1 MKYSKKM
8 KTKFIDIEAGK
19 LISIIHEKDAKEL
32 GVFPLDRVELVNP
45 KTKKKIITVVD
56 ITDSMV
62 KQKEIGLFEDVRK
75 RIGLKKKTEIIVTP
89 VSPPESVD
97 FIKKKMNGH
106 SLNEKEIKE
115 IVEDITSNHLSQI
128 EASAFVSAVYM
139 KGLNLFETIAM
150 TKALVEGGK
159 KLKLSKKFV
168 VDKHSIGGINGRATM
183 VLVPIIAA
191 NGLFIPKTSS
201 RSITSAAGTADS
213 MEVLTNVNLSMK
225 KIKSITEKIGGVI
238 AWGGGLDLAPG
249 DDRII
254 AIEHPLNLDPPGQVI
269 ASVMAKKVSVGAKYL
284 VIDIPVGQHTK
295 VKTKEAAENMA
306 KKFLEVSKK
315 MGIKAE
321 VLLTDATKPNGPAF
335 GAALEAKHAMEILE
349 GKIFDNLAQK
359 SCQLAGTLFEL
370 TGKTKKGKGY
380 EKAVELLQN
389 RKALKKMQEIIKA
402 QGGKIISS
410 EKIKLSSKKIEVRAN
425 KTGKIDRI
433 DLTVLKDIARN
444 AGAPIDK
451 KAGLLLKVEE
461 DDFIRKGQI
470 IFEIHGENQR
480 KLDIAREL
488 AEKNNPIKL
497 GEVIIEKIK

>member
-19 LISIIHEKDAKEL
+19 MISIIHEKDAKEL
-32 GVFPLDRVELVNP
+32 GVFPLDRVELFNP
-45 KTKKKIITVVD
+45 KTRKKIITVVD
-56 ITDSMV
+56 TTDSMV
-62 KQKEIGLFEDVRK
+62 KEKEIGLFNDVRK
-75 RIGLKKKTEIIVTP
+75 RIGLKKKAIIIVSP
-89 VSPPESVD
+89 VSAPESVD
-97 FIKKKMNGH
+97 FIKKKMDGH

-115 IVEDITSNHLSQI
+115 IVEDITSNYLSQI

-159 KLKLSKKFV
+159 KLRLSKKFV
-168 VDKHSIGGINGRATM
+168 VDKHSIGGVNGRATM
-183 VLVPIIAA
+183 VVVPIIAA

-213 MEVLTNVNLSMK
+213 MEVLAKVNLPMK

-249 DDRII
+249 DDKII

-295 VKTKEAAENMA
+295 VKTKESAENMA

-315 MGIKAE
+315 MGIKTE
-321 VLLTDATKPNGPAF
+321 VLLTDGTKPNGPAF

-359 SCQLAGTLFEL
+359 SCQLAGALFEL
-370 TGKTKKGKGY
+370 TGKTRKGKGY
-380 EKAVELLQN
+380 KKAVEILKSG
-389 RKALKKMQEIIKA
+389 KALKKMKEIIKA
-402 QGGKIISS
+402 QEGKTFSS
-410 EKIKLSSKKIEVRAN
+410 EKIKLSSKKIEIRSDKN
-425 KTGKIDRI
+425 GKIDRI
-433 DLTVLKDIARN
+433 DLSALKEIARK
-444 AGAPIDK
+444 AGAPADQ

-461 DDFIRKGQI
+461 DDLIKKGQI
-470 IFEIHGENQR
+470 VFEIHGENTR
-480 KLDIAREL
+480 KLEVAREAAL
-488 AEKNNPIKL
+488 KDNPIKL
-497 GEVIIEKIK
+497 GEIVIEKMR